1 MSATPANDMKPL
13 HVEGGELLRDRTK
26 DNNTPSVLGP
36 FIRLFDGNFSLNDVR
51 KIGICRRIQGINC
64 YGLEGQRLMGEINR
78 DLEDFIGHCI
88 GANH

>member
-51 KIGICRRIQGINC
+51 KIGICRRI
-64 YGLEGQRLMGEINR
+64 EGDQVLWAGGPKADGRNQP
-78 DLEDFIGHCI
+78 
-88 GANH
+88 